1 MKHSKFIIPSNLLAA
16 HGQTDALIALSAA
29 TRLGWMP
36 RRNGQ
41 PIHVATLYRWDTRG
55 VKGVRLQTVMVGRT
69 RCTTEQA
76 LREFFKA
83 LAETDMRQM
92 APVPRPAN
100 SRERE
105 RAAVK
110 ARQIL
115 KPSVRSKTNSANRTD
130 LEVP

>member
-1 MKHSKFIIPSNLLAA
+1 MKTPLLAVQSA
-16 HGQTDALIALSAA
+16 HNPNQSTTTCEPDHLTPLAAA

-83 LAETDMRQM
+83 LAEADMRQM

-105 RAAVK
+105 RAARS
-110 ARQIL
+110 ARHIL
-115 KPSVRSKTNSANRTD
+115 NLNVASQQKGDTD
-130 LEVP
+130 EL